1 MSINYYKKNAND
13 KKSSGFSLH
22 FAVLYMRIVGR
33 KTAHDGFE

>member
-1 MSINYYKKNAND
+1 MPINYYKKTQMI
-13 KKSSGFSLH
+13 KSLLD